1 MDDRQYA
8 TSGSVR
14 NELPIERSST
24 LGASM
29 EQLAEA
35 NNAAAETKI
44 IFAD

>member
-1 MDDRQYA
+1 MDDREYT

-14 NELPIERSST
+14 NELPIERSSA
-24 LGASM
+24 LGAST

-44 IFAD
+44 RLAD